1 MRRVYI
7 TRRCCCCCC
16 CCCRYR
22 RAAPIW
28 SLPFLRI
35 LIMPVSPVVIWRFF
49 IRLAMPKRSA
59 PADKAMALPLLPVVA
74 RRLLLLTVAGCLCT
88 QKKSTSK
95 SANSKVPFSHISEVY
110 ANYFVLTKK
119 NVQKNISNAKIFLIC
134 QYIHNDLLLFKG

>member
-88 QKKSTSK
+88 QKKVHQ
-95 SANSKVPFSHISEVY
+95 NQPIQRYHFDISLKIMNTTLHLLKMYKKILVMQK
-110 ANYFVLTKK
+110 YF
-119 NVQKNISNAKIFLIC
+119 
-134 QYIHNDLLLFKG
+134 

>member
-7 TRRCCCCCC
+7 TRRCWSCCC
-16 CCCRYR
+16 YR

-59 PADKAMALPLLPVVA
+59 PADKAMALPLPVVA
-74 RRLLLLTVAGCLCT
+74 CWLLLLTVAGCRCT
-88 QKKSTSK
+88 QKKISTTFDILLYPNEQITRK
-95 SANSKVPFSHISEVY
+95 
-110 ANYFVLTKK
+110 T
-119 NVQKNISNAKIFLIC
+119 FLN
-134 QYIHNDLLLFKG
+134 H